1 MMAGIL
7 TEIERLHKEKGQ
19 ISVSLVGAGG
29 KTSLMRCLAYY
40 LPGPV
45 ICTTSTKLSSD
56 EAAFFEEHVVW
67 QKYSSSLPILDGVE
81 NNLLLTGG
89 PLEVNGIQKLSGLTE
104 EQLNILNHYCTEKQ
118 IPLIIEADGSKRRP
132 LKAPADWEPV
142 IPAFTNLVIV
152 VIGVAGLMKP
162 LNEEYVFRSQIF
174 SQLTDLEMGQPIGL
188 SAIVRYLKHPLGG
201 LKRIPDQAK
210 RSVLFNLAG
219 CDAMELV
226 DKILIEEQLSGVF
239 DGVFFGNVD
248 LLP

>member
-1 MMAGIL
+1 M
-7 TEIERLHKEKGQ
+7 
-19 ISVSLVGAGG
+19 
-29 KTSLMRCLAYY
+29 
-40 LPGPV
+40 
-45 ICTTSTKLSSD
+45 
-56 EAAFFEEHVVW
+56 
-67 QKYSSSLPILDGVE
+67 E
-81 NNLLLTGG
+81 NNLFLTGG

-104 EQLNILNHYCTEKQ
+104 EQLIILNHYCTEKQ

-132 LKAPADWEPV
+132 LKALGRLGAV

-152 VIGVAGLMKP
+152 VIGSAGLMKP

-174 SQLTDLEMGQPIGL
+174 SQLTDGDGATDWTFCNRL
-188 SAIVRYLKHPLGG
+188 RYLKTSLGG

-219 CDAMELV
+219 CDAMDWLTRFLS
-226 DKILIEEQLSGVF
+226 KKQLSGVF